1 VCVIGLG
8 YVGLPLVTAVEAAG
22 FRAIGI
28 DTSQER
34 VEAVNRGDYSPG
46 QTSDTSEE
54 GAEVSESSI
63 DFSDLDQRALAK
75 KCGVHE
81 SQVSRILHGKQNPTL
96 RTAATMA
103 AALGITLDE
112 LSAKL
117 EEAKLDVGLA
127 EKDAAEPTALR
138 LSATTDYA
146 TLKDADVAIICVPT
160 PLSKTGDPDL
170 SYVIGAA
177 DGIAEWFHP
186 GMLVILE
193 STGYPGMTEE
203 VLLPRLE
210 EAGGKSGEVG
220 RDFFVAFSPE
230 RIDPGRADWTVRNT
244 PKVVGGV
251 TPTCLQVVE
260 ALYSRV
266 IDSVVPVSSPRV
278 AEMTKLL
285 ENTFRATNIALVNEI
300 AMMCERLGVDVWEAI
315 DAAKTKPF
323 GFMPFYPGPGLGGH
337 CIPVDPQYLA
347 WKLKTLDYNARFIQ
361 LAAEINMGMPAHVA
375 GRVAD
380 ALNDARK
387 PLNGSRVLLLGV
399 AYKPNVGDIRESP
412 ALDLIEL
419 LQGKGVEV
427 TYNDPHVAQI
437 ELAGNV
443 LDSVTLDEEALKTAD
458 CVVITT
464 DHSTYDWQWV
474 VDNSQLIIDTR
485 NATGS
490 ITTDKRWT
498 AKV

>member
-1 VCVIGLG
+1 MNQPLAKIESREAVVSVIGLG
-8 YVGLPLVTAVEAAG
+8 YVGLPLATALEAAG
-22 FRAIGI
+22 FRTIGI

-34 VEAVNRGDYSPG
+34 VDAINSGVFAKEHAGGFVRADGDGRSPG
-46 QTSDTSEE
+46 
-54 GAEVSESSI
+54 V
-63 DFSDLDQRALAK
+63 
-75 KCGVHE
+75 
-81 SQVSRILHGKQNPTL
+81 
-96 RTAATMA
+96 AT
-103 AALGITLDE
+103 
-112 LSAKL
+112 
-117 EEAKLDVGLA
+117 EAM
-127 EKDAAEPTALR
+127 TRR

-146 TLKDADVAIICVPT
+146 SLESADVAIICVPT

-170 SYVIGAA
+170 SFVIAA
-177 DGIAEWFHP
+177 AEGIAERLHT

-203 VLLPRLE
+203 VLLSRLQN
-210 EAGGKSGEVG
+210 AGGTSWKVG
-220 RDFFVAFSPE
+220 QDFFLAFSPE

-251 TPTCLQVVE
+251 TPSCLQMVE

-266 IDSVVPVSSPRV
+266 IDSVVPVSSPKV

-300 AMMCERLGVDVWEAI
+300 AMMCDRLGVDVWEAI
-315 DAAKTKPF
+315 EAAKTKPF

-347 WKLKTLDYNARFIQ
+347 WKLKTLNYNARFIQ
-361 LAAEINMGMPAHVA
+361 LAAEINMGMPAHVV

-380 ALNDARK
+380 ALNEARK
-387 PLNGSRVLLLGV
+387 PMNGSRVLLLGV

-427 TYNDPHVAQI
+427 AYHDPYVERV
-437 ELAGNV
+437 ELPGGVVESVV
-443 LDSVTLDEEALKTAD
+443 LDEAVIGSAD

-464 DHSTYDWQWV
+464 DHATYDWQWV
-474 VDNSQLIIDTR
+474 VDNSSLIIDTR

-490 ITTDKRWT
+490 IKTDKRWT
-498 AKV
+498 AKA

>member
-1 VCVIGLG
+1 MNDLLRKIENKQAVVSVIGLG
-8 YVGLPLVTAVEAAG
+8 YVGLPLAMAFATAGYRV
-22 FRAIGI
+22 IGI
-28 DTSQER
+28 DAD
-34 VEAVNRGDYSPG
+34 EANVQSIISCESYIHDGSLQGLAGWPPG
-46 QTSDTSEE
+46 GSTPDGEH
-54 GAEVSESSI
+54 V
-63 DFSDLDQRALAK
+63 
-75 KCGVHE
+75 
-81 SQVSRILHGKQNPTL
+81 
-96 RTAATMA
+96 A
-103 AALGITLDE
+103 AA
-112 LSAKL
+112 
-117 EEAKLDVGLA
+117 VG
-127 EKDAAEPTALR
+127 TGTR
-138 LSATTDYA
+138 LLATTDYGSLEA
-146 TLKDADVAIICVPT
+146 ADVVIVCVPT

-170 SYVIGAA
+170 SYVIAAA
-177 DGIAEWFHP
+177 DGIASWLHL

-203 VLLPRLE
+203 VILPRLQD
-210 EAGGKSGEVG
+210 ADGMGWKVG
-220 RDFFVAFSPE
+220 RDFFLAFSPE
-230 RIDPGRADWTVRNT
+230 RIDPGRTDWTIKNT
-244 PKVVGGV
+244 PKLVGGV
-251 TPTCLQVVE
+251 TPSCLQRAE
-260 ALYSRV
+260 ALYSRAL
-266 IDSVVPVSSPRV
+266 DLVVPVSSPKV
-278 AEMTKLL
+278 AEMAKLL

-300 AMMCERLGVDVWEAI
+300 AMMCDRLGVDVWEAI
-315 DAAKTKPF
+315 EAAKTKPF

-387 PLNGSRVLLLGV
+387 PMNGSRVLLLGV
-399 AYKPNVGDIRESP
+399 AYKPNVADIRESP

-427 TYNDPHVAQI
+427 TYNDPYVAQI
-437 ELAGNV
+437 ELAGSA
-443 LDSVTLDEEALKTAD
+443 LDSVVLDEEVLKTAD

-464 DHSTYDWQWV
+464 DHAKYDWQWV

-490 ITTDKRWT
+490 ISTDKRWT

>member
-1 VCVIGLG
+1 MNQALAKIESKEAVVSVIGLG
-8 YVGLPLVTAVEAAG
+8 YVGLPLAEALEEAG
-22 FRAIGI
+22 FRTIGI

-34 VEAVNRGDYSPG
+34 VDAINSGVSSQDQVSGSDSLDGDGRSPG
-46 QTSDTSEE
+46 VATEE
-54 GAEVSESSI
+54 
-63 DFSDLDQRALAK
+63 
-75 KCGVHE
+75 
-81 SQVSRILHGKQNPTL
+81 
-96 RTAATMA
+96 
-103 AALGITLDE
+103 IT
-112 LSAKL
+112 
-117 EEAKLDVGLA
+117 
-127 EKDAAEPTALR
+127 R
-138 LSATTDYA
+138 QLSATTDYA
-146 TLKDADVAIICVPT
+146 SLEDADVAIICVPT

-170 SYVIGAA
+170 SFVIAAA
-177 DGIAEWFHP
+177 DGIAERLHP

-203 VLLPRLE
+203 VLLSRLQ
-210 EAGGKSGEVG
+210 EAGGTRWEVG
-220 RDFFVAFSPE
+220 RDFFLAFSPE
-230 RIDPGRADWTVRNT
+230 RIDPGRADWTIRNT

-251 TPTCLQVVE
+251 TPSCLQMVE

-361 LAAEINMGMPAHVA
+361 LAAEINMGMPAHVV
-375 GRVAD
+375 GRIAD
-380 ALNDARK
+380 ALNDAKK
-387 PLNGSRVLLLGV
+387 PMNGSRILVLGV
-399 AYKPNVGDIRESP
+399 AYKPNVADIRESP

-419 LQGKGVEV
+419 LQAKGAQVSYHDPYVERV
-427 TYNDPHVAQI
+427 
-437 ELAGNV
+437 ELAGGV
-443 LDSVTLDEEALKTAD
+443 VESVVLDEEVLGSAD
-458 CVVITT
+458 CLVITT
-464 DHSTYDWQWV
+464 DHDTYDWQWV
-474 VDNSQLIIDTR
+474 VDNSNLIIDTR

-490 ITTDKRWT
+490 IKTDKRWT
-498 AKV
+498 AKA

>member
-1 VCVIGLG
+1 LDETDLNQLLSKIENKEAVVSIIGLG
-8 YVGLPLVTAVEAAG
+8 YVGLPLATAVEAAG
-22 FRAIGI
+22 FRTIGI
-28 DTSQER
+28 DTSQDR
-34 VEAVNRGDYSPG
+34 VEAVNRGDYSPERTG
-46 QTSDTSEE
+46 DSSE
-54 GAEVSESSI
+54 
-63 DFSDLDQRALAK
+63 D
-75 KCGVHE
+75 GVDVTPAATDPHE
-81 SQVSRILHGKQNPTL
+81 S
-96 RTAATMA
+96 
-103 AALGITLDE
+103 AAL
-112 LSAKL
+112 
-117 EEAKLDVGLA
+117 
-127 EKDAAEPTALR
+127 R
-138 LSATTDYA
+138 FSATTDYA
-146 TLKDADVAIICVPT
+146 TLKDADIAIICVPT

-170 SYVIGAA
+170 SYVIAAA
-177 DGIAEWFHP
+177 DGIAKGFHP
-186 GMLVILE
+186 GMLIILE

-203 VLLPRLE
+203 VLLPRLQN
-210 EAGGKSGEVG
+210 AGGDAWEVG

-251 TPTCLQVVE
+251 TPSCLQVVE

-266 IDSVVPVSSPRV
+266 IDSVVPVSSPKV
-278 AEMTKLL
+278 AEMTKLI

-323 GFMPFYPGPGLGGH
+323 GFMAFYPGPGLGGH

-361 LAAEINMGMPAHVA
+361 LASEINMGMPAHVA

-419 LQGKGVEV
+419 LLGKGVEV
-427 TYNDPHVAQI
+427 TYNDPYVAQI
-437 ELAGNV
+437 ELEGSAF
-443 LDSVTLDEEALKTAD
+443 DSVMLTEEVLKTAD

-464 DHSTYDWQWV
+464 DHAEYDWQWV

-490 ITTDKRWT
+490 ISTDKRWT
-498 AKV
+498 AKI